1 MCPVQATFHSHPRGS
16 FLPPALPPR
25 GGKATPHENKRAWR
39 EGDEHLEATRSD
51 FSSPKACGDRNSVL
65 RVRPAHGAQLLP
77 EVLGRPH
84 RNPQPGPH
92 GLLAQ
97 SPPGAFVTTDAAVQG
112 AESPRTSVS
121 GSQLGKAGCT
131 QAWGEHNSNAL
142 GTIRRPPRTPRVQE

>member
-51 FSSPKACGDRNSVL
+51 FSSPKACGDRNSAQGET
-65 RVRPAHGAQLLP
+65 RAWCSAPSRGAGQATRESAAWAPRPP
-77 EVLGRPH
+77 CTK
-84 RNPQPGPH
+84 
-92 GLLAQ
+92 
-97 SPPGAFVTTDAAVQG
+97 PPGAFVTTDAAVQG

-121 GSQLGKAGCT
+121 GSRLGKAGCT
-131 QAWGEHNSNAL
+131 QAWGEHKSNAL